1 MGSVMLLKPFGNNL
15 IFAAVALLAAAWAAP
30 RAHATVVFS
39 ERDLSSHQ
47 GIDEEL
53 SPWLQVDSAE
63 VARQSSLGGMSGLP
77 IVATEE
83 ERQRE
88 HEAEDLFHTLR
99 GTHMT
104 PAAGMSPSPPNSLS
118 QTGGS
123 CGGFAVAS
131 ELVVPPP
138 AAIQATLAPEARA
151 ILPTGPP
158 WRWFRPPK
166 AYQCISAVFVELIYR
181 PAV

>member
-1 MGSVMLLKPFGNNL
+1 MIFVPLLFV
-15 IFAAVALLAAAWAAP
+15 AVAWATA
-30 RAHATVVFS
+30 RVQATVIFNEGDLSAHA
-39 ERDLSSHQ
+39 R
-47 GIDEEL
+47 IDEDL
-53 SPWLQVDSAE
+53 AQWLQVDPAE
-63 VARQSSLGGMSGLP
+63 VARLSSLGGMSGLP

-88 HEAEDLFHTLR
+88 QEAENLFRTLR

-123 CGGFAVAS
+123 CGGFAVAG

-138 AAIQATLAPEARA
+138 AAIQATLAPEAGA

-166 AYQCISAVFVELIYR
+166 AYQCGFC
-181 PAV
+181 